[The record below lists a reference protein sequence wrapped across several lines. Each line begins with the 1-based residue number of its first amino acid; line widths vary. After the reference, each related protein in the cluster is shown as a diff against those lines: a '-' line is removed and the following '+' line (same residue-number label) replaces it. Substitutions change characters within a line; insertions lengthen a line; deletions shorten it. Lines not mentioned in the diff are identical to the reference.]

1 MRIAFAGTPEFAVPP
16 LAALCGSGHELVGVL
31 TQPDRPAGR
40 GQKLAEGPV
49 KRYALDRGLC
59 VAQPQTL
66 RTDEGRAAL
75 RDWRPDV
82 LVVVAYGLIL
92 PAAAL
97 AIPRLGCV
105 NIHASLL
112 PRWRGAAPIQRAL
125 LAGDPETGVTI
136 MLMDQGLDTGPM
148 LLQRRL
154 PIGSGTTSGGLHDG
168 LARLGAEALLEVL
181 PGLESGARVPQPQ
194 PAEGVTYAAKI
205 DKAEARID
213 WSGSA
218 IAIDRQVRAFQ
229 PWPVAETRLD
239 GEQLRVHEAHPLDD
253 ASAGRAPDIAPGT
266 VLGLRDAELWI
277 ACGAGCLA
285 VTRLQRAG
293 KRAVSARE
301 FANGLR
307 LDGRVLG

>member
-1 MRIAFAGTPEFAVPP
+1 
-16 LAALCGSGHELVGVL
+16 
-31 TQPDRPAGR
+31 
-40 GQKLAEGPV
+40 
-49 KRYALDRGLC
+49 
-59 VAQPQTL
+59 
-66 RTDEGRAAL
+66 
-75 RDWRPDV
+75 
-82 LVVVAYGLIL
+82 
-92 PAAAL
+92 
-97 AIPRLGCV
+97 
-105 NIHASLL
+105 
-112 PRWRGAAPIQRAL
+112 
-125 LAGDPETGVTI
+125 
-136 MLMDQGLDTGPM
+136 
-148 LLQRRL
+148 
-154 PIGSGTTSGGLHDG
+154 
-168 LARLGAEALLEVL
+168 
-181 PGLESGARVPQPQ
+181 VPQPQ

-213 WSGSA
+213 WSASA

-253 ASAGRAPDIAPGT
+253 ASVGRAPDIAPGT